1 MKKTLFTILVPI
13 IIISMLIL
21 TQWWYVLPMDGP
33 DVLFWGFPF
42 AFIGEGFHTSMS
54 FQLFLVDLCI
64 DILCYTIFWL
74 IVFLIIKKKWPTF
87 TISKWM
93 YRIVWTLAIVLVLSS
108 SFIVSISEPIFKMKR
123 NYDWQ
128 IMTTGYKF
136 IWQSTPRP
144 DINKFHP

>member
-1 MKKTLFTILVPI
+1 MKKTLFTIIAPI
-13 IIISMLIL
+13 IIISMLIF
-21 TQWWYVLPMDGP
+21 TKWWYVLPVDGP

-54 FQLFLVDLCI
+54 FQLFLVDLFI
-64 DILCYTIFWL
+64 DTLCYTIFWL

-87 TISKWM
+87 TISNWM
-93 YRIVWTLAIVLVLSS
+93 YRIVWALAIVLVLSS
-108 SFIVSISEPIFKMKR
+108 CFIVSISNPIFKSKR

-128 IMTTGYKF
+128 IMTSGYKF

>member
-1 MKKTLFTILVPI
+1 MKKTLFTILLPI
-13 IIISMLIL
+13 IITSMLIF
-21 TQWWYVLPMDGP
+21 TKWWYVLPVDGP
-33 DVLFWGFPF
+33 DVLFWGFPL

-54 FQLFLVDLCI
+54 FQIFLLNWFV

-74 IVFLIIKKKWPTF
+74 IVFLIIKKLRPTF
-87 TISKWM
+87 SISRWM
-93 YRIVWTLAIVLVLSS
+93 YRAVWTISIVLVLFNG
-108 SFIVSISEPIFKMKR
+108 FIIGISDPIFKLKK

-128 IMTTGYKF
+128 IMTSGYKF

>member
-1 MKKTLFTILVPI
+1 
-13 IIISMLIL
+13 MLIF
-21 TQWWYVLPMDGP
+21 TKWWYVLPVDGP

-54 FQLFLVDLCI
+54 FQLFLVDLFI

-93 YRIVWTLAIVLVLSS
+93 YRIVWALAIVLVLSS
-108 SFIVSISEPIFKMKR
+108 CFIVSISNPIFKSKR

-128 IMTTGYKF
+128 IMTSGYKF

>member
-1 MKKTLFTILVPI
+1 MKKTLFTIIAPI

-33 DVLFWGFPF
+33 DALFWGFPF

>member
-1 MKKTLFTILVPI
+1 MKKTLFTILLPI
-13 IIISMLIL
+13 IITSMLIF
-21 TQWWYVLPMDGP
+21 TKWWYVLPVDGP

-54 FQLFLVDLCI
+54 FQIFLLNWLADV
-64 DILCYTIFWL
+64 LCYTIFWL
-74 IVFLIIKKKWPTF
+74 IVFLIFKKLRPTF
-87 TISKWM
+87 SVSRWM
-93 YRIVWTLAIVLVLSS
+93 YRAFWTISIVLVLFSG
-108 SFIVSISEPIFKMKR
+108 FIIGISDPIFKFKK

-128 IMTTGYKF
+128 IMTSGYKF

>member
-1 MKKTLFTILVPI
+1 MKKTLFAILLPI
-13 IIISMLIL
+13 IITSMLIF
-21 TQWWYVLPMDGP
+21 TKWWYVLPVDGP

-54 FQLFLVDLCI
+54 FQLFLVDLFI

-93 YRIVWTLAIVLVLSS
+93 YRIVWALAIVLVLSS
-108 SFIVSISEPIFKMKR
+108 CFIVSISNPIFKSKR

-128 IMTTGYKF
+128 IMTSGYKF